1 MIRFFFALL
10 LLCSLAPSLFA
21 QKNILEN
28 KDLTE
33 EIREGILAVYNS
45 RFEESAQM
53 IRDLENYSPDHPA
66 VSFLKAL
73 QLYWKHF
80 PITDKHPRA
89 PEFIELMENSIISAE
104 KMADRYEDNLEAIFF
119 DMFSRAFLAM
129 FWADNGSPGKVFPHL
144 NRMYRH
150 AMEGFE
156 LKDEFVEFYFST
168 GLYNYYIEAY
178 PEKHPA
184 YKPVAAL
191 FQDGDREAGLK
202 QLEYCA
208 QNAVFLQ
215 VEARFFLA
223 LLYLNYE
230 KNLDKAS
237 ELLSGLYRQFPQNP
251 FYTGKYLEVL
261 LFNRKYFFAPIILK
275 RLKDWGDPYALFQ
288 YHLLNAYYLEK
299 SEKKYEEAFRE
310 YEKALV
316 LSEKFG
322 EFTRSANGIAYMGL
336 GRYYLRK
343 GNNSQANSYFRK
355 ARNATSYE
363 YVISD
368 F

>member
-1 MIRFFFALL
+1 MIRSLLTLL
-10 LLCSLAPSLFA
+10 LLVLLTPALHS

-28 KDLTE
+28 ENLTG
-33 EIREGILAVYNS
+33 EIREGILAIYNY
-45 RFEESAQM
+45 RFEQSGQM

-66 VSFLKAL
+66 VPFLKAL
-73 QLYWKHF
+73 ELYWKYF
-80 PITDKHPRA
+80 PITDDHPKA
-89 PEFIELMENSIISAE
+89 PGFIELMEQSIVSAE
-104 KMADRYEDNLEAIFF
+104 KMADLYEDNLEAIFF

-191 FQDGDREAGLK
+191 FQDGDREAGLQ

-208 QNAVFLQ
+208 KNAVFLK

-230 KNLDKAS
+230 QNLDKAS
-237 ELLSGLYRQFPQNP
+237 ELLAGLYRQFPQNP
-251 FYTGKYLEVL
+251 FYAGKYLEVL
-261 LFNRKYFFAPIILK
+261 LFNKKYFFAPVILK
-275 RLKDWGDPYALFQ
+275 RLKEWDDPYANFQ
-288 YHLLNAYYLEK
+288 YHLFNAYYLEK
-299 SEKKYEEAFRE
+299 SEKKYEDAYRE
-310 YEKALV
+310 YEKALK
-316 LSEKFG
+316 LSEKYDD
-322 EFTRSANGIAYMGL
+322 FTRSANGIAYMGL
-336 GRYYLRK
+336 GRYYARK
-343 GNNSQANSYFRK
+343 GNNSRANSYFRK
-355 ARNATSYE
+355 AKNATSYE